1 MSDDIIQQPQFEPET
16 GSGEIAAS
24 EIPQGPAGR
33 RSRAPLIELA
43 EAAGFDLSDPVD
55 EDIKA
60 DHARRWTSRTILVA
74 TLLLAA
80 LNSPSIQTWATT
92 LPPTWGSQT
101 IDDLAVVWTS
111 RLEELGL
118 DQPRTVVHD
127 HYQAVQQLGWRDVFR
142 SLRLRHA
149 PSQKP
154 SGGNSLG
161 HR

>member
-1 MSDDIIQQPQFEPET
+1 MSDDIIEQPEYEP
-16 GSGEIAAS
+16 GAVSGEIAAS
-24 EIPQGPAGR
+24 EVPQGPAGR

-43 EAAGFDLSDPVD
+43 EAAGFDISDPVD

-60 DHARRWTSRTILVA
+60 DHARRWTSRAILIA

-101 IDDLAVVWTS
+101 IDDLAIVWTS
-111 RLEELGL
+111 RLEQLGL
-118 DQPRTVVHD
+118 DQPRTVVQD
-127 HYQAVQQLGWRDVFR
+127 HYQSFQQLSWRDVLR
-142 SLRLRHA
+142 AIRLRHDA
-149 PSQKP
+149 KP
-154 SGGNSLG
+154 NPPPRNPPA

>member
-1 MSDDIIQQPQFEPET
+1 MSDDITEQPEPEREPLAYET
-16 GSGEIAAS
+16 GQEV
-24 EIPQGPAGR
+24 PQGPAGR
-33 RSRAPLIELA
+33 RSRTPLIELA

-60 DHARRWTSRTILVA
+60 DHARRWTSRAILIA

-101 IDDLAVVWTS
+101 VDDLAVVWTS
-111 RLEELGL
+111 RLEQLGL

-127 HYQAVQQLGWRDVFR
+127 HYQALQQLSWRDVLR
-142 SLRLRHA
+142 SARLRHA
-149 PSQKP
+149 PNRNP
-154 SGGNSLG
+154 PA
-161 HR
+161 RR